1 MPKNVFHINAILV
14 VMNKLRDKK
23 VLEQFGQKLK
33 DLRIQKGLTLEQ
45 LAFEADIEL
54 SQVHRAEKGKINPTL
69 TTLIALAKGLN
80 ISISELLAEF
90 NLDIKQ
96 IL

>member
-1 MPKNVFHINAILV
+1 MPKIVFHINAILV
-14 VMNKLRDKK
+14 LMNNLRDKK

-33 DLRIQKGLTLEQ
+33 DLRLQKGLTLEQ

-69 TTLIALAKGLN
+69 TTLIALAKGLGMTLT
-80 ISISELLAEF
+80 ELMA
-90 NLDIKQ
+90 D
-96 IL
+96 

>member
-1 MPKNVFHINAILV
+1 MPKIVFHINAILV
-14 VMNKLRDKK
+14 LMNNLRDKK

-33 DLRIQKGLTLEQ
+33 DLRLQKGLTLEQ

-69 TTLIALAKGLN
+69 TTLIALAKGLG
-80 ISISELLAEF
+80 ITLTELMA
-90 NLDIKQ
+90 D
-96 IL
+96 

>member
-1 MPKNVFHINAILV
+1 MPKIVFNINAILV
-14 VMNKLRDKK
+14 LMNNLRDKK

-33 DLRIQKGLTLEQ
+33 DLRLQKGLTLEQ

-69 TTLIALAKGLN
+69 TTLIALAKGLGMTLT
-80 ISISELLAEF
+80 ELMA
-90 NLDIKQ
+90 D
-96 IL
+96 

>member
-1 MPKNVFHINAILV
+1 MPKIVFHINAILV
-14 VMNKLRDKK
+14 LMNNLRDKK

-33 DLRIQKGLTLEQ
+33 DLRLQKGLTLEQ

-69 TTLIALAKGLN
+69 TTLIALANGLG
-80 ISISELLAEF
+80 ITLTELMA
-90 NLDIKQ
+90 D
-96 IL
+96 

>member
-1 MPKNVFHINAILV
+1 MPKIVFHINATLV
-14 VMNKLRDKK
+14 LMNNLRDKK

-33 DLRIQKGLTLEQ
+33 ELRLQKGLTLEE

-69 TTLIALAKGLN
+69 TTLIALAKGLG
-80 ISISELLAEF
+80 ITLTELMA
-90 NLDIKQ
+90 D
-96 IL
+96 

>member
-1 MPKNVFHINAILV
+1 MPKIVFNINAILV
-14 VMNKLRDKK
+14 LMNNLRDKK

-33 DLRIQKGLTLEQ
+33 DLRLQKGLTLEQ

-69 TTLIALAKGLN
+69 TTLIALAKGLG
-80 ISISELLAEF
+80 ITLTELMA
-90 NLDIKQ
+90 D
-96 IL
+96 

>member
-1 MPKNVFHINAILV
+1 MPKIVFNINAILV
-14 VMNKLRDKK
+14 LMNNLRDKK

-33 DLRIQKGLTLEQ
+33 DLRLQKGLTLEQ

-69 TTLIALAKGLN
+69 TTLIALAKGLG
-80 ISISELLAEF
+80 IALTELMA
-90 NLDIKQ
+90 D
-96 IL
+96 